1 MKKNYL
7 EKYFERKNEVK
18 ERLIINKKLL
28 VLLLSFV
35 ICSLIY
41 LFINIIKK
49 DQLSGD
55 LSASSTLGLYQTI
68 MNITYIITIV
78 GIIFVLLLYKNK
90 INISY
95 KTKLRL
101 YNIFDWL
108 IILPICVVLSSFF
121 FNFVFSITEVSGNS
135 MNPTI
140 LEGDELVLN
149 YTNSYQ
155 RNDIVVINVTRKH
168 NKNVFED
175 KYYLKRIVGL
185 PGDELVIKIENG
197 MTNIYINGSLYEQ
210 TYYKGN
216 NKYQNFELSKYYDDY
231 YQLSLDDKGKATF
244 GYLDLNGNEQTT
256 AIIPA
261 NFYFVLGDNRAVSN
275 DSRQIGLIRKSDI
288 VGVTKYRINNGLVF
302 YWRKIT

>member
-28 VLLLSFV
+28 VLLLSFI

-55 LSASSTLGLYQTI
+55 LSASSTLGLYRTI
-68 MNITYIITIV
+68 MNVTYIITIV
-78 GIIFVLLLYKNK
+78 GIIFMILLYKNK

-149 YTNSYQ
+149 YTNNYQ

-168 NKNVFED
+168 NKNVYED
-175 KYYLKRIVGL
+175 KYYLKRIVGI

-197 MTNIYINGSLYEQ
+197 MTNIYINGNLYEQ
-210 TYYKGN
+210 TYYNGN
-216 NKYQNFELSKYYDDY
+216 NEYQNFELSKYYDDY
-231 YQLSLDDKGKATF
+231 YQLSLDEEGKATF
-244 GYLDLNGNEQTT
+244 GYLDLNGNEQKTT
-256 AIIPA
+256 IIPA

-302 YWRKIT
+302 YWRKIK

>member
-256 AIIPA
+256 TIIPA